1 MPFSPAIEACRVPDE
16 RLAGAY
22 EETSAAH
29 RSWIKTTLALAEAT
43 YPAPPSRLTI
53 TSENAAAGF
62 GFARTR
68 ETAPWAVLLIG
79 EGYASAVRLAA
90 AIMPARLAGV
100 EPVFAVWTGAETA
113 PSGLFAAL
121 ELTGVEQV
129 FAMRDP
135 APLLRELPGRGRILR
150 FGKAPLPE
158 CPCPVWS
165 DRAPRIERT
174 ALPDTAV
181 LWAHPDAL
189 PADDGADVDY
199 AGQIIIGEDTPLV
212 LGAGLEGC
220 WLHTGLTPDFF
231 MNERLALSALK
242 LES

>member
-1 MPFSPAIEACRVPDE
+1 MPFSPEIEACRVPDE
-16 RLAGAY
+16 RLAEAY
-22 EETSAAH
+22 EETSAEH

-62 GFARTR
+62 GFTRTR

-100 EPVFAVWTGAETA
+100 EPVFAAWTGMETA

-121 ELTGVEQV
+121 ELT
-129 FAMRDP
+129 
-135 APLLRELPGRGRILR
+135 
-150 FGKAPLPE
+150 
-158 CPCPVWS
+158 
-165 DRAPRIERT
+165 
-174 ALPDTAV
+174 V

-189 PADDGADVDY
+189 PADDGADAVY
-199 AGQIIIGEDTPLV
+199 AGQIIIGEGTPLT
-212 LGAGLEGC
+212 LGTGLEGC
-220 WLHTGLTPDFF
+220 WLHTDLTPDFF
-231 MNERLALSALK
+231 MNERLELSCT
-242 LES
+242 LEKQE

>member
-29 RSWIKTTLALAEAT
+29 RSWIKTTLALAEAM

-165 DRAPRIERT
+165 DRAPRSN
-174 ALPDTAV
+174 APPLPDTVPGPPPGRPAR
-181 LWAHPDAL
+181 
-189 PADDGADVDY
+189 ADDGAGRHVY
-199 AGQIIIGEDTPLV
+199 AGQIIIEKTRRLSS
-212 LGAGLEGC
+212 AGLKGC
-220 WLHTGLTPDFF
+220 WLHTGLTLTF
-231 MNERLALSALK
+231 S
-242 LES
+242 

>member
-22 EETSAAH
+22 EETSAEH

-43 YPAPPSRLTI
+43 YPAPALPPDHNLRKRR
-53 TSENAAAGF
+53 GRVRF
-62 GFARTR
+62 RPARGKR
-68 ETAPWAVLLIG
+68 RPWAVLLIG

-150 FGKAPLPE
+150 FGSPLPE

-174 ALPDTAV
+174 A
-181 LWAHPDAL
+181 
-189 PADDGADVDY
+189 PARHGGSVGPPGRPA
-199 AGQIIIGEDTPLV
+199 
-212 LGAGLEGC
+212 
-220 WLHTGLTPDFF
+220 
-231 MNERLALSALK
+231 RR
-242 LES
+242 

>member
-16 RLAGAY
+16 WLAGAY
-22 EETSAAH
+22 EETSAEH
-29 RSWIKTTLALAEAT
+29 RSWIKTTLALAGAT
-43 YPAPPSRLTI
+43 YPAPPSRLSI

-79 EGYASAVRLAA
+79 EGYASAIRLAA

-100 EPVFAVWTGAETA
+100 EPIFAVWTGAETA
-113 PSGLFAAL
+113 PSGLLAAL

-165 DRAPRIERT
+165 DRAPRIER
-174 ALPDTAV
+174 A
-181 LWAHPDAL
+181 AL
-189 PADDGADVDY
+189 PADDGADVVY
-199 AGQIIIGEDTPLV
+199 AGQTIIGEDTPLV

-220 WLHTGLTPDFF
+220 WLHTDLTPGFF

>member
-16 RLAGAY
+16 WLAGAY
-22 EETSAAH
+22 EETSAEH
-29 RSWIKTTLALAEAT
+29 RSWIKTTLALAGAT
-43 YPAPPSRLTI
+43 YPAPPSRLSI

-174 ALPDTAV
+174 ALP
-181 LWAHPDAL
+181 
-189 PADDGADVDY
+189 ADDGADVVY

-220 WLHTGLTPDFF
+220 WLHTDLTPDFF

>member
-150 FGKAPLPE
+150 FGKAPLPSGVTE
-158 CPCPVWS
+158 PRASNAPPCPT
-165 DRAPRIERT
+165 RRFCGPTRTPCPPMT
-174 ALPDTAV
+174 ALTSFM
-181 LWAHPDAL
+181 
-189 PADDGADVDY
+189 PARLSSEKTRRLSSGRDWKA
-199 AGQIIIGEDTPLV
+199 AGCTPV
-212 LGAGLEGC
+212 
-220 WLHTGLTPDFF
+220 
-231 MNERLALSALK
+231 
-242 LES
+242 

>member
-1 MPFSPAIEACRVPDE
+1 M
-16 RLAGAY
+16 
-22 EETSAAH
+22 
-29 RSWIKTTLALAEAT
+29 
-43 YPAPPSRLTI
+43 
-53 TSENAAAGF
+53 
-62 GFARTR
+62 
-68 ETAPWAVLLIG
+68 LLIG

-100 EPVFAVWTGAETA
+100 EPVFAVWTGMETA

-158 CPCPVWS
+158 SPCPVWN
-165 DRAPRIERT
+165 DHAPRIERA
-174 ALPDTAV
+174 ALPDAAV

-189 PADDGADVDY
+189 PADDGADAVY
-199 AGQIIIGEDTPLV
+199 AGQIIIGEGTPLA
-212 LGAGLEGC
+212 LGTGLEGC
-220 WLHTGLTPDFF
+220 WLHTDLTPDFF
-231 MNERLALSALK
+231 MNERLELSCT
-242 LES
+242 LEKQE

>member
-121 ELTGVEQV
+121 ELTVV
-129 FAMRDP
+129 
-135 APLLRELPGRGRILR
+135 
-150 FGKAPLPE
+150 
-158 CPCPVWS
+158 
-165 DRAPRIERT
+165 
-174 ALPDTAV
+174 
-181 LWAHPDAL
+181 
-189 PADDGADVDY
+189 
-199 AGQIIIGEDTPLV
+199 
-212 LGAGLEGC
+212 
-220 WLHTGLTPDFF
+220 
-231 MNERLALSALK
+231 
-242 LES
+242 

>member
-100 EPVFAVWTGAETA
+100 EPVFAVWTVRRAGAHR
-113 PSGLFAAL
+113 SG
-121 ELTGVEQV
+121 TGLCH
-129 FAMRDP
+129 AGSGP
-135 APLLRELPGRGRILR
+135 APARTSRTRAYPALRESPSSGMSLSR
-150 FGKAPLPE
+150 
-158 CPCPVWS
+158 
-165 DRAPRIERT
+165 
-174 ALPDTAV
+174 
-181 LWAHPDAL
+181 
-189 PADDGADVDY
+189 
-199 AGQIIIGEDTPLV
+199 
-212 LGAGLEGC
+212 LE
-220 WLHTGLTPDFF
+220 
-231 MNERLALSALK
+231 
-242 LES
+242 

>member
-1 MPFSPAIEACRVPDE
+1 
-16 RLAGAY
+16 
-22 EETSAAH
+22 
-29 RSWIKTTLALAEAT
+29 
-43 YPAPPSRLTI
+43 
-53 TSENAAAGF
+53 
-62 GFARTR
+62 
-68 ETAPWAVLLIG
+68 
-79 EGYASAVRLAA
+79 
-90 AIMPARLAGV
+90 
-100 EPVFAVWTGAETA
+100 
-113 PSGLFAAL
+113 
-121 ELTGVEQV
+121 
-129 FAMRDP
+129 MRDP

-189 PADDGADVDY
+189 PADDGADVVY

-231 MNERLALSALK
+231 MNERLELSCT
-242 LES
+242 LEKQV

>member
-1 MPFSPAIEACRVPDE
+1 MRRRSCPRV
-16 RLAGAY
+16 
-22 EETSAAH
+22 
-29 RSWIKTTLALAEAT
+29 W
-43 YPAPPSRLTI
+43 
-53 TSENAAAGF
+53 
-62 GFARTR
+62 
-68 ETAPWAVLLIG
+68 
-79 EGYASAVRLAA
+79 
-90 AIMPARLAGV
+90 
-100 EPVFAVWTGAETA
+100 PVFGVWTGAETA

-189 PADDGADVDY
+189 PADDGADVVY

>member
-1 MPFSPAIEACRVPDE
+1 MGRAPHRR
-16 RLAGAY
+16 RLRFGGTPCGGDHARASGW
-22 EETSAAH
+22 
-29 RSWIKTTLALAEAT
+29 RG
-43 YPAPPSRLTI
+43 
-53 TSENAAAGF
+53 AGF
-62 GFARTR
+62 RR
-68 ETAPWAVLLIG
+68 
-79 EGYASAVRLAA
+79 
-90 AIMPARLAGV
+90 
-100 EPVFAVWTGAETA
+100 AETA

-189 PADDGADVDY
+189 PADDGADVVY

-220 WLHTGLTPDFF
+220 WLHTGLPPDFF
-231 MNERLALSALK
+231 MNERLELSCT
-242 LES
+242 LEKQV

>member
-16 RLAGAY
+16 WLAGAY
-22 EETSAAH
+22 EETSAEH
-29 RSWIKTTLALAEAT
+29 RSWIKTTLALAGAT
-43 YPAPPSRLTI
+43 YPAPPSRLSI

-121 ELTGVEQV
+121 EQ
-129 FAMRDP
+129 
-135 APLLRELPGRGRILR
+135 
-150 FGKAPLPE
+150 
-158 CPCPVWS
+158 
-165 DRAPRIERT
+165 
-174 ALPDTAV
+174 
-181 LWAHPDAL
+181 
-189 PADDGADVDY
+189 
-199 AGQIIIGEDTPLV
+199 
-212 LGAGLEGC
+212 
-220 WLHTGLTPDFF
+220 
-231 MNERLALSALK
+231 
-242 LES
+242 

>member
-1 MPFSPAIEACRVPDE
+1 MENKRPLILVSNDDGIMAKGISELVKFLRPLGEIVVMAPDSP
-16 RLAGAY
+16 
-22 EETSAAH
+22 
-29 RSWIKTTLALAEAT
+29 RSG
-43 YPAPPSRLTI
+43 S
-53 TSENAAAGF
+53 
-62 GFARTR
+62 
-68 ETAPWAVLLIG
+68 APWAVLLIG

-189 PADDGADVDY
+189 PADDGADVVY

>member
-16 RLAGAY
+16 RLAGAS
-22 EETSAAH
+22 EETSATH

-100 EPVFAVWTGAETA
+100 EPVFAVWTGAETGL
-113 PSGLFAAL
+113 SGLFAAL
-121 ELTGVEQV
+121 EWNRSLPCGIRHRSCANFQDAGVSCASGKPLFRNVPVPSGVTEPR
-129 FAMRDP
+129 ASN
-135 APLLRELPGRGRILR
+135 AP
-150 FGKAPLPE
+150 
-158 CPCPVWS
+158 PCPT
-165 DRAPRIERT
+165 RRFCGPTRTPCPPMT
-174 ALPDTAV
+174 ALTSFM
-181 LWAHPDAL
+181 
-189 PADDGADVDY
+189 PARLSSEKTRRLSSGRDWKA
-199 AGQIIIGEDTPLV
+199 AGCTPV
-212 LGAGLEGC
+212 
-220 WLHTGLTPDFF
+220 
-231 MNERLALSALK
+231 
-242 LES
+242 

>member
-22 EETSAAH
+22 EETSTAH

-90 AIMPARLAGV
+90 AIMPARV
-100 EPVFAVWTGAETA
+100 
-113 PSGLFAAL
+113 
-121 ELTGVEQV
+121 
-129 FAMRDP
+129 
-135 APLLRELPGRGRILR
+135 
-150 FGKAPLPE
+150 
-158 CPCPVWS
+158 
-165 DRAPRIERT
+165 
-174 ALPDTAV
+174 
-181 LWAHPDAL
+181 
-189 PADDGADVDY
+189 
-199 AGQIIIGEDTPLV
+199 
-212 LGAGLEGC
+212 
-220 WLHTGLTPDFF
+220 
-231 MNERLALSALK
+231 
-242 LES
+242 